1 MAQAK
6 DDRTQ
11 MANAFS
17 FGMSA
22 PFVNPMMTIFT
33 DLSGTLV
40 EGLAT
45 AQRDWA
51 DFGQRRIREDVA
63 VTRHLMNCH
72 SLADMHQVYSQYL
85 QTAVQHYREQSEKVL
100 RRGESI
106 AQHLA
111 ETTEADTKDSIR
123 ARR

>member
-11 MANAFS
+11 IANSFS
-17 FGMSA
+17 FGVPT
-22 PFVNPMMTIFT
+22 PFINPMMTIFA

-40 EGLAT
+40 EGFAT
-45 AQRDWA
+45 AQKDWA
-51 DFGQRRIREDVA
+51 DFVQRRIREDVA

-85 QTAVQHYREQSEKVL
+85 QTAFQHYREQSEKAV
-100 RRGESI
+100 RRSESV

-111 ETTEADTKDSIR
+111 ETAEGETKESIR
-123 ARR
+123 ARH

>member
-1 MAQAK
+1 MAQPK
-6 DDRTQ
+6 DDRTHI
-11 MANAFS
+11 ANAFS
-17 FGMSA
+17 LGIPA
-22 PFVNPMMTIFT
+22 PFINPMMTIFT
-33 DLSGTLV
+33 DLGGTLV

-51 DFGQRRIREDVA
+51 DFVQRRIREDVA

-85 QTAVQHYREQSEKVL
+85 QTAFQHYREQSEKVL
-100 RRGESI
+100 RRSESV

-111 ETTEADTKDSIR
+111 ETVEADTKESMR
-123 ARR
+123 ARH

>member
-1 MAQAK
+1 MAQVK

-11 MANAFS
+11 LANLFS
-17 FGMSA
+17 FGVPA
-22 PFVNPMMTIFT
+22 PFINPMVSIFA

-40 EGLAT
+40 EGFAT
-45 AQRDWA
+45 AQKDWA
-51 DFGQRRIREDVA
+51 DFVQRRIREDVA

-85 QTAVQHYREQSEKVL
+85 QTAFQHYREQSEKAV
-100 RRGESI
+100 RRSESV

-111 ETTEADTKDSIR
+111 ETAKGETKESIR
-123 ARR
+123 ARH